1 VQQRDERAV
10 PAAALGGRC
19 EHTHGLEAEVTDNID
34 ITTGSHTAA
43 VERFAQLWWEGE
55 TSAGEA
61 DPAPV
66 SLPTLS
72 ASTVV
77 IRAERV

>member
-1 VQQRDERAV
+1 
-10 PAAALGGRC
+10 
-19 EHTHGLEAEVTDNID
+19 LEEAVTDSLD

-55 TSAGEA
+55 TSAAEA

-66 SLPTLS
+66 AL
-72 ASTVV
+72 ASSGAATVV